1 MMTLKEFIEANG
13 ITMSTKHVGT
23 RTDASGWHHDVWRCV
38 LRMEGDRMQ
47 VTFNM
52 GMAHKGNPPGLDD
65 VLDSLGSDAALIENS
80 QWNINQFVAE
90 IGDAPDIGRI
100 FNATARQTERLQRFL
115 TSEQY
120 DTLLWHMERL

>member
-1 MMTLKEFIEANG
+1 MTLEEFIEANG
-13 ITMSTKHVGT
+13 ITMSTKYVGT
-23 RTDASGWHHDVWRCV
+23 RTDDTGWHHYVWRCI

-47 VTFNM
+47 VTFKM

-65 VLDSLGSDAALIENS
+65 VLDSLGLDAALIENS

-100 FNATARQTERLQRFL
+100 F
-115 TSEQY
+115 
-120 DTLLWHMERL
+120 